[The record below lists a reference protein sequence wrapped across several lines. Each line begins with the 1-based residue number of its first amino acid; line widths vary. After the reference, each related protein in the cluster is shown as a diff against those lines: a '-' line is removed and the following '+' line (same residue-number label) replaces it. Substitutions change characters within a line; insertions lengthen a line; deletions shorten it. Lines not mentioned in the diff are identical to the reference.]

1 MCSVQRIV
9 RMNKTEDDEMDAEEL
24 TDEELKQVAGA
35 CVIAS
40 HHNSIDHHVLLCL
53 THCHIWTLSM

>member
-1 MCSVQRIV
+1 
-9 RMNKTEDDEMDAEEL
+9 MNKTEDDEMDAEEL

-40 HHNSIDHHVLLCL
+40 HHDSIDHHVQLCL
-53 THCHIWTLSM
+53 THCHMWTLSM